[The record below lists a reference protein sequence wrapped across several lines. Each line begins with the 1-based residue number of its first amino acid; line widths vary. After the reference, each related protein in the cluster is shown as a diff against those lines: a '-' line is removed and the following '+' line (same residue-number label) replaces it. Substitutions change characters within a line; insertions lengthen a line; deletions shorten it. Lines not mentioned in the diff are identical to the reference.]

1 VFSPKEE
8 GLKSWRFQVGH
19 LYHPQNFRSLLMTVR
34 LSVLFVLGMT
44 LLTATASA
52 HHNMSGVFDFN
63 DRVTLTGTLSKLDWR
78 NPHIEIGVNAGKEG
92 EVEEW
97 MAEGPA
103 PLFFRSRDT
112 TKADFEKAIGK
123 SVTLEVSRARDGS
136 RSGLLRSITLPDGK
150 VVNLC
155 PENC

>member
-1 VFSPKEE
+1 
-8 GLKSWRFQVGH
+8 
-19 LYHPQNFRSLLMTVR
+19 MTVR
-34 LSVLFVLGMT
+34 LSILFVLGMT

-63 DRVTLTGTLSKLDWR
+63 DRVTLTGTLSRLDWR

>member
-1 VFSPKEE
+1 
-8 GLKSWRFQVGH
+8 
-19 LYHPQNFRSLLMTVR
+19 MTVR
-34 LSVLFVLGMT
+34 LSILFVLGMT

-63 DRVTLTGTLSKLDWR
+63 DRVTLTGTLSRLDWR

-136 RSGLLRSITLPDGK
+136 HSGLLRSITLPDGK

>member
-1 VFSPKEE
+1 
-8 GLKSWRFQVGH
+8 
-19 LYHPQNFRSLLMTVR
+19 MTVR

-63 DRVTLTGTLSKLDWR
+63 DRLTLTGTLSKLDWR
-78 NPHIEIGVNAGKEG
+78 NPHIEIGVNVGKEG

-103 PLFFRSRDT
+103 PIFFRSRDT
-112 TKADFEKAIGK
+112 SKADFEKAIGK
-123 SVTLEVSRARDGS
+123 SVKFEVSRARDGS
-136 RSGLLRSITLPDGK
+136 HSGLLRNITLPDRK